1 MSFNKYIYLGTS
13 IKINKFFKYIHLCN
27 SNFGQVL
34 RQHHSRKLSPYPF
47 LVSLLPVIPEA
58 VLFLLFSFQ
67 ISVSYLHNVLELNC
81 VNLLWWSVFLRF
93 ICVVS
98 CRSNSFF
105 WVVPFSEC
113 VTVYLSLL
121 FLMNTWAD
129 LNFWLL

>member
-34 RQHHSRKLSPYPF
+34 PQHHSRKRSPYPF